1 MSRNGASYGLSLE
14 KYVERLGQTMEEW
27 EKQARELAEARVK
40 ASLVLQ
46 ILARSRRLRLLK
58 KKLKQKLLN

>member
-40 ASLVLQ
+40 SFVSLTD
-46 ILARSRRLRLLK
+46 SR
-58 KKLKQKLLN
+58 